1 MARSFWNGTISF
13 GLVVIPVQL
22 KVAVHPH
29 PLAFRVLH
37 KKCLTR
43 PKQVW
48 FCERDEVYFDNLDTV
63 RGYEYAKGK
72 YVEID
77 DKDLDNVPI
86 KTAHDI
92 EIAGFIDM
100 AGVDPIFFDQ
110 GYYVEPQKNGGK
122 PFELLRRTLAASKK
136 ASIARVTLQKRE
148 HVCLLRPLDNIMVLH
163 TMYYKDEVEPLNEIS
178 LPDYELHKAELDM
191 AATLVENMDMKFKP
205 EAFHDGYREE
215 LMKLIKSKLKGEKL
229 EVINVP
235 EVSPR
240 ADLLAALKASVAAAR
255 KRDKTTAGEHKG
267 KA

>member
-22 KVAVHPH
+22 KVAVHQH

-48 FCERDEVYFDNLDTV
+48 FCEKDEVYFENDDTV

-72 YVEID
+72 YLEID
-77 DKDLDNVPI
+77 DKDLENVPV
-86 KTAHDI
+86 KTIHDI
-92 EIAGFIDM
+92 EIAGFTDM
-100 AGVDPIFFDQ
+100 AGVDPIYFNQ
-110 GYYVEPQKNGGK
+110 GYYLEPQKNGGK
-122 PFELLRRTLAASKK
+122 PFELLRHTLAASKK
-136 ASIARVTLQKRE
+136 AGIARVTLQKRE
-148 HVCLLRPLDNIMVLH
+148 HVFLLRPLDNIMVLH
-163 TMYYKDEVEPLNEIS
+163 TMYYRDEVEPSKEIS
-178 LPDYELHKAELDM
+178 MPGYELHKAELDM

-215 LMKLIKSKLKGEKL
+215 LMKLIKSELKGEKIGVL
-229 EVINVP
+229 AVP

-240 ADLLAALKASVAAAR
+240 EDLLASLKASVAAAR
-255 KRDKTTAGEHKG
+255 KREKNNA
-267 KA
+267 